1 MRHVLLLSFVFVSH
15 IPFCAPNSCA
25 FQTFAA
31 SAFCCLACPRLS
43 SPSFVSS
50 RAFGNGS
57 KIQLAIF
64 VALLLNV
71 DSPRPIL
78 AWLRHFYLIPA
89 QAPFCPPSAAAA
101 VVVAFNFLMC

>member
-1 MRHVLLLSFVFVSH
+1 MLLLSFVFVSH
-15 IPFCAPNSCA
+15 IPFCAPNSCP
-25 FQTFAA
+25 FQTLAA
-31 SAFCCLACPRLS
+31 SAFCCLPCPRLVLAS
-43 SPSFVSS
+43 SFVSS
-50 RAFGNGS
+50 RVFGNGS

-89 QAPFCPPSAAAA
+89 QAPFCSQAAAE
-101 VVVAFNFLMC
+101 VVIKLLIS

>member
-1 MRHVLLLSFVFVSH
+1 MRQILVPFKRLLRQLSVAFLVLVS
-15 IPFCAPNSCA
+15 
-25 FQTFAA
+25 
-31 SAFCCLACPRLS
+31 S
-43 SPSFVSS
+43 SPSSSTSSFASS
-50 RAFGNGS
+50 RVFGNGS

-89 QAPFCPPSAAAA
+89 QAPFCSQAAAE
-101 VVVAFNFLMC
+101 VVIKLLIS

>member
-1 MRHVLLLSFVFVSH
+1 MRQILVPFKRLLRQLSVAFLVLVS
-15 IPFCAPNSCA
+15 
-25 FQTFAA
+25 
-31 SAFCCLACPRLS
+31 S
-43 SPSFVSS
+43 SSSSSSFVSS
-50 RAFGNGS
+50 RVFGNGS

-89 QAPFCPPSAAAA
+89 QAPFCSQAAAE
-101 VVVAFNFLMC
+101 VVTKLLIS

>member
-1 MRHVLLLSFVFVSH
+1 MRQILVPFKRLLRQLSVALLVLVS
-15 IPFCAPNSCA
+15 
-25 FQTFAA
+25 
-31 SAFCCLACPRLS
+31 S
-43 SPSFVSS
+43 SSSSSSSSFVSS
-50 RAFGNGS
+50 RVFGNGS

-89 QAPFCPPSAAAA
+89 QAPFCSQASAE
-101 VVVAFNFLMC
+101 VVIKFLIS

>member
-1 MRHVLLLSFVFVSH
+1 MRQILVPFKRLLRQLSVALLVLVS
-15 IPFCAPNSCA
+15 
-25 FQTFAA
+25 
-31 SAFCCLACPRLS
+31 S
-43 SPSFVSS
+43 SSSSFVSS
-50 RAFGNGS
+50 RVFGNGS

-89 QAPFCPPSAAAA
+89 QAPFCSQAAAE
-101 VVVAFNFLMC
+101 VVIKLLIS

>member
-1 MRHVLLLSFVFVSH
+1 MRQILVPFKRLLRQLSVAFLVLVS
-15 IPFCAPNSCA
+15 SSS
-25 FQTFAA
+25 A
-31 SAFCCLACPRLS
+31 SS
-43 SPSFVSS
+43 SFVSS
-50 RAFGNGS
+50 RVFGNGS

-89 QAPFCPPSAAAA
+89 QAPFCSQAVAAEE
-101 VVVAFNFLMC
+101 VIKLLIS